1 MEGTRKGGGGASTTS
16 VLRTAATLVL
26 LAGSAQSFV
35 TAPASSSC
43 SFLQQPS
50 ALSRRTLAV
59 GDGTTG
65 AAAAA
70 AAAGAAGAGRKR
82 RSLTL
87 AARGSEEWENASG
100 GNGGSSGNDVGRENS
115 WATQAQGDD
124 DWSMDTPRIHYLRE
138 MEKLGQELHD
148 MTGVGTGGAAD
159 LQSLVVSTP
168 SAPAQAH
175 QVPFPPPSQAA
186 HAAASEHEKAVREIA
201 MQEEMRRSEVLV
213 AESCAIN
220 WREEP
225 VFSRPV
231 GFVPGNRK
239 VQQVKLSGDRVM
251 YGSDAGVVGL
261 ASALDGRELFRAPA
275 HTALV
280 TALDYDASSGWMIS
294 AADDGVVKVFR
305 DVGGE
310 GGRARV
316 EAVGGG
322 MRHHSNRVV
331 SAEILDHRWGLTAS
345 MDGKIAIFELEG
357 GGLVQ
362 EMWASDTLLAAS
374 VCKGYVFAGLMGGPV
389 EAFSIRNGGRSAFR
403 YIAQRTPVRSLCTFP
418 LAGNNIRVVV
428 GGQDGALRQFQVRPV
443 MSTEG
448 VWKMP
453 RDRSFDDRLIL
464 VCNTHVDQDTREVDQ
479 GFVLKGHKAPVVA
492 VACDED
498 KVVSASEDGSIIV
511 WNTAKSTPRYSVR
524 RHVDGDLV
532 GAVDFNE
539 RYLVYDGTPGK
550 VMVWDYAFGPPPRKA
565 SGSSAAAAAT
575 GLSGLGSGGKS
586 RRGSSPGARGSRGS
600 GGGQHRRRSS
610 SSSSS
615 SSSPSSRKDGASQQG
630 QGGTPPPSAS
640 SSDDAANGGPRPN
653 FPFLGGWNLGH
664 GPTDLEG
671 VGGVSMGGMHQQQQ
685 QQQPSASSSADGIV
699 DNEEDNSNNAAASE
713 ESGEK
718 GHEGEG
724 SA

>member
-1 MEGTRKGGGGASTTS
+1 MKMQGIGKGGGRVNPTS
-16 VLRTAATLVL
+16 VMRTAATLML
-26 LAGSAQSFV
+26 LAGSAHGFV
-35 TAPASSSC
+35 AAPASSIH
-43 SFLQQPS
+43 SFLQQSS
-50 ALSRRTLAV
+50 ALSRQTLGA
-59 GDGTTG
+59 GGTTG
-65 AAAAA
+65 T
-70 AAAGAAGAGRKR
+70 AAGAGRKR

-100 GNGGSSGNDVGRENS
+100 GNSGSSGNDVGRENS
-115 WATQAQGDD
+115 WATQAPGDD
-124 DWSMDTPRIHYLRE
+124 NWSMDTPRIHYLRE
-138 MEKLGQELHD
+138 MEKLGQELYD
-148 MTGVGTGGAAD
+148 MTGFNTGGGAD
-159 LQSLVVSTP
+159 LQNLVISAP

-201 MQEEMRRSEVLV
+201 MQEEMRRQEVLV
-213 AESCAIN
+213 AESCAAN

-225 VFSRPV
+225 FFTRPV

-251 YGSDAGVVGL
+251 YGSDAGMVGL
-261 ASALDGRELFRAPA
+261 ASALDGQELFRAPA
-275 HTALV
+275 HAALV

-305 DVGGE
+305 DLGGE

-331 SAEILDHRWGLTAS
+331 AAEILDHRWGLTAS
-345 MDGKIAIFELEG
+345 MDGKIAVFELEG
-357 GGLVQ
+357 GALVQ

-428 GGQDGALRQFQVRPV
+428 GGQDGALRQFHVRPV

-448 VWKMP
+448 VWKVP
-453 RDRSFDDRLIL
+453 SDRSFDDRLIL

-479 GFVLKGHKAPVVA
+479 GFMLKGHKAPVVA

-511 WNTAKSTPRYSVR
+511 WDAAKSTPRYAVR

-539 RYLVYDGTPGK
+539 RYLIYDGTPGK
-550 VMVWDYAFGPPPRKA
+550 VMVWDYAMGPRPRKA
-565 SGSSAAAAAT
+565 SGSSAGGAAA
-575 GLSGLGSGGKS
+575 SGLGSDGKS
-586 RRGSSPGARGSRGS
+586 RRSSSPGARGSRGS
-600 GGGQHRRRSS
+600 GGGQHRRSRSS

-615 SSSPSSRKDGASQQG
+615 FPSRKDGAPQKG
-630 QGGTPPPSAS
+630 QGGPHPPSAS
-640 SSDDAANGGPRPN
+640 SDDSANGGPRQN

-671 VGGVSMGGMHQQQQ
+671 VGGMSMGGVHKQQE
-685 QQQPSASSSADGIV
+685 PSSASSSSADGVV
-699 DNEEDNSNNAAASE
+699 DQGVEDGNNATAPE
-713 ESGEK
+713 ESEDK

>member
-1 MEGTRKGGGGASTTS
+1 MKMQGTRKGGGGAKTH
-16 VLRTAATLVL
+16 VMCTAATFIL
-26 LAGSAQSFV
+26 LAGSAQSFMA
-35 TAPASSSC
+35 APASLMH
-43 SFLQQPS
+43 SFLQESS
-50 ALSRRTLAV
+50 AVSRQTLGARV
-59 GDGTTG
+59 TTG
-65 AAAAA
+65 T
-70 AAAGAAGAGRKR
+70 AAGAGRKR

-100 GNGGSSGNDVGRENS
+100 GNSGSSGNDVGRENS
-115 WATQAQGDD
+115 WATQAPGDD

-138 MEKLGQELHD
+138 MEKLGQELYD
-148 MTGVGTGGAAD
+148 MTGFKTEGAAD
-159 LQSLVVSTP
+159 LQNLVISSP
-168 SAPAQAH
+168 LAPAQAH
-175 QVPFPPPSQAA
+175 HMPFPPPSRAA
-186 HAAASEHEKAVREIA
+186 LAAASEHEKAVREIV
-201 MQEEMRRSEVLV
+201 MQEETRRQEVLV
-213 AESCAIN
+213 GESCATN

-225 VFSRPV
+225 FYSRPV

-239 VQQVKLSGDRVM
+239 VQQVKLSGDRIL
-251 YGSDAGVVGL
+251 YGSDAGMVGL
-261 ASALDGRELFRAPA
+261 ASALDGQELFRAPA
-275 HTALV
+275 HAALV
-280 TALDYDASSGWMIS
+280 TALDYDANSGWMIS

-305 DVGGE
+305 DLGGE
-310 GGRARV
+310 GGRMRV

-331 SAEILDHRWGLTAS
+331 TAEILDYHWGLTAS

-357 GGLVQ
+357 GALVQ

-428 GGQDGALRQFQVRPV
+428 GGQDGALRQFHVRPV

-448 VWKMP
+448 VWKVP
-453 RDRSFDDRLIL
+453 SDRSFDDRLIL

-479 GFVLKGHKAPVVA
+479 GFMLKGHKAPVVA

-498 KVVSASEDGSIIV
+498 KVVSASEDGSVIV
-511 WNTAKSTPRYSVR
+511 WDAAKSNPRYVIR

-550 VMVWDYAFGPPPRKA
+550 VMVWDYAIGSPPRKA
-565 SGSSAAAAAT
+565 SGSSAGGAAA
-575 GLSGLGSGGKS
+575 SGLGGLGNDGKS
-586 RRGSSPGARGSRGS
+586 RRSSSPGARGSRGS
-600 GGGQHRRRSS
+600 GGGQHRRSRPSSPSS
-610 SSSSS
+610 SSF
-615 SSSPSSRKDGASQQG
+615 PSRKDGAPHQG
-630 QGGTPPPSAS
+630 QGGPPSP
-640 SSDDAANGGPRPN
+640 SDDSASGGPRQN
-653 FPFLGGWNLGH
+653 SPFLGGWILGH

-671 VGGVSMGGMHQQQQ
+671 VGGVGMGGVHKQQE
-685 QQQPSASSSADGIV
+685 PAADFSSADGVV
-699 DNEEDNSNNAAASE
+699 DQGEDSNNAAASE
-713 ESGEK
+713 ESKEK
-718 GHEGEG
+718 GQEGEG

>member
-1 MEGTRKGGGGASTTS
+1 LGAGRTTGGGGGA
-16 VLRTAATLVL
+16 AA
-26 LAGSAQSFV
+26 
-35 TAPASSSC
+35 
-43 SFLQQPS
+43 
-50 ALSRRTLAV
+50 
-59 GDGTTG
+59 
-65 AAAAA
+65 
-70 AAAGAAGAGRKR
+70 AAGAGRKR
-82 RSLTL
+82 PSFTL

-148 MTGVGTGGAAD
+148 MTGFGTGGAAD
-159 LQSLVVSTP
+159 LQNLVVSTP

-201 MQEEMRRSEVLV
+201 MQEEMRRQEVLV
-213 AESCAIN
+213 AESCAVN

-275 HTALV
+275 HAALV
-280 TALDYDASSGWMIS
+280 TALDYDATTGWMIS

-310 GGRARV
+310 GERARV

-331 SAEILDHRWGLTAS
+331 AAEILDHRWGLTAS

-357 GGLVQ
+357 GALVQ

-374 VCKGYVFAGLMGGPV
+374 VCKGYVFAGLMGGPI

-403 YIAQRTPVRSLCTFP
+403 YIAQRTPVRSMCTFP

-448 VWKMP
+448 VWKVP
-453 RDRSFDDRLIL
+453 SDRSFDDRLIL

-511 WNTAKSTPRYSVR
+511 WDAAKSTPRYAVR
-524 RHVDGDLV
+524 RHVDGDLI

-550 VMVWDYAFGPPPRKA
+550 VMVWDYAIGPPPRKA
-565 SGSSAAAAAT
+565 SGGSSAAAAAAAS
-575 GLSGLGSGGKS
+575 GLGGLGSGGKS
-586 RRGSSPGARGSRGS
+586 RRSSSPGARGSRGS
-600 GGGQHRRRSS
+600 GGGQHRRRP
-610 SSSSS
+610 SS
-615 SSSPSSRKDGASQQG
+615 SSSPSSSSPQQG
-630 QGGTPPPSAS
+630 QGGPPPPSAS
-640 SSDDAANGGPRPN
+640 SSDDSVNGGPRPN

-671 VGGVSMGGMHQQQQ
+671 VGGVSMGGMQQ
-685 QQQPSASSSADGIV
+685 QQQPSASSSSSADGV
-699 DNEEDNSNNAAASE
+699 VGSGEENDSSTAASE
-713 ESGEK
+713 ESEEK